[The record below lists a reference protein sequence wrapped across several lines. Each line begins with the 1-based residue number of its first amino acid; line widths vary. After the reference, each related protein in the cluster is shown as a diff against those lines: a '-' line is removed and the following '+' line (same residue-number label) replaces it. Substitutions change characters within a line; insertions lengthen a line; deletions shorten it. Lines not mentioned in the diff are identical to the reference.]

1 MGKPGAPR
9 EKRQGK
15 AFKKVCLQLY
25 YSYCHCYLSLLLF
38 CFYRELLT
46 AAMALS
52 HCPFW
57 PSQKSNWKT
66 H

>member
-25 YSYCHCYLSLLLF
+25 CCHCYLSLLLF